1 MAVAREICDHGQVLA
16 SPRDAALLSL
26 LALAL
31 GCDADRSTEVDG
43 DPVSSDEAGGLDEE
57 AFDAAIELFLDRAGA
72 FQDERNGGLLSV
84 DRFWD
89 NDLVP
94 FSEGGG
100 GGAIFGGSAKN
111 IIVVVVGGLARSPV
125 MTPDGFLGV
134 LCHEFGHG
142 FTDHDVS
149 SPSECRADYFGV
161 RFCLR
166 AVFDGDTE
174 ANAAALAALP
184 AAERKQCLA
193 RFSTKAEEAMCGRVL
208 SAGIGVFDYL
218 EWLRLEFADIE
229 VPGFEERNLERLE
242 SMHRAALEKKI
253 ACDE

>member
-1 MAVAREICDHGQVLA
+1 MLA
-16 SPRDAALLSL
+16 SRRDAALTLLVL
-26 LALAL
+26 LAIA
-31 GCDADRSTEVDG
+31 GCETDRSSEPG
-43 DPVSSDEAGGLDEE
+43 GEPASADEAGGLDEDG
-57 AFDAAIELFLDRAGA
+57 FDDAIELFLDRAGA
-72 FQDERNGGLLSV
+72 LQEERNGGLLTV

-100 GGAIFGGSAKN
+100 GGAIFGGSPKN
-111 IIVVVVGGLARSPV
+111 IIVVVVGGVARSPV
-125 MTPDGFLGV
+125 MTRDGFLGV
-134 LCHEFGHG
+134 LCHELGHG
-142 FTDHDVS
+142 WTDHDVA

-174 ANAAALAALP
+174 ANAAALATLP
-184 AAERKQCLA
+184 AAERTQCLA
-193 RFSTKAEEAMCGRVL
+193 RFSSKNEEALCGRVL

-229 VPGFEERNLERLE
+229 VPGFEERNLARLE
-242 SMHRAALEKKI
+242 SMHRAALENKI